1 MSSKVITTVYRNLLH
16 YGKKFDSNKNAKLL
30 FYRRNIVN
38 TSSSSSS
45 SSSALIADYY
55 NGILDKILTAG
66 TMLYR
71 PLGSSSSSSSS
82 SSSGG
87 SSSSNSSND
96 NSSSSS
102 VDGSDSLAQVI
113 RNEFKS
119 PSTLGKYKHINISYI
134 HKHY

>member
-16 YGKKFDSNKNAKLL
+16 YGKKFDNNKNAKLL

-38 TSSSSSS
+38 PK

-71 PLGSSSSSSSS
+71 PLGSSSDS
-82 SSSGG
+82 G
-87 SSSSNSSND
+87 SSSSM
-96 NSSSSS
+96 
-102 VDGSDSLAQVI
+102 DGSDSLAQVI

-119 PSTLGKYKHINISYI
+119 PSTLGKYKHISYI
-134 HKHY
+134 HKNY

>member
-38 TSSSSSS
+38 PK

-71 PLGSSSSSSSS
+71 PLGSTSM
-82 SSSGG
+82 
-87 SSSSNSSND
+87 
-96 NSSSSS
+96 
-102 VDGSDSLAQVI
+102 DGSDSLAQVI

-119 PSTLGKYKHINISYI
+119 PSTLGKYKHISYI